1 MKDLLRKLRYKDQQR
16 ILVLNSEKG
25 FVEQIKKEN
34 PGLII
39 DTDIDPRFPYELML
53 IFVRLMNEVNET
65 APKAIHNLVADGH
78 LWFAYPRKGNGKNVS
93 DLDRDHGWGM
103 LLDRGFDR
111 VERIVI
117 NDDWAALRFRNIRFI
132 KSSRYRG

>member
-1 MKDLLRKLRYKDQQR
+1 MKDLLGKLRYKDQPR
-16 ILVLNSEKG
+16 ILVLNAEKG
-25 FVEQIKKEN
+25 VVDQLMKEN
-34 PGLII
+34 PGLVI
-39 DTDIDPRFPYELML
+39 DTAIDPRFPYELML
-53 IFVRLMNEVNET
+53 IFVKYMEDVDEM

-78 LWFAYPRKGNGKNVS
+78 LWFAYPRRGNGKNGS

-111 VERIVI
+111 VERILI

-132 KSSRYRG
+132 KSAKYR